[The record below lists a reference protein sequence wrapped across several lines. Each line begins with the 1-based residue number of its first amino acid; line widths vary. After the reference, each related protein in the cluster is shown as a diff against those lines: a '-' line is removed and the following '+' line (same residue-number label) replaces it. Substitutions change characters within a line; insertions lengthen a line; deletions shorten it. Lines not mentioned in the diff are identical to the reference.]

1 MRLDIRYQM
10 NFTYAEPVREAHNEV
25 RVRPRDMAG
34 QRLLGYRISTAPI
47 TRVLSFT
54 DYWGTR
60 VEHFGHVQSH
70 DRLEIV
76 AEAAVETRPRPVLES
91 APMAA
96 FDEAFRVDNAELL
109 QRSPHVDWTPE
120 HTDMARDALA
130 GIDDAKDAIA
140 AIVNLTRSRLYYE
153 RDSTHIGISLE
164 SLVNGGR
171 GVCQDFAHLTI
182 GFMRSVGIPARYV
195 SGYLF
200 AADETDLEQ
209 DEEHIVQVLT
219 HAWVEAAIP
228 GQGWFAVDPTNDHEV
243 GERHVVVGH
252 GRDYDDVAPVRG
264 VYVGEVS
271 PEVEASVEMRRM
283 EQVDRTLSE
292 RPRRRHQPIAVDL
305 IATESAA
312 HHQQQQQQQQ

>member
-10 NFTYAEPVREAHNEV
+10 NFAYAEPVREAHNEV
-25 RVRPRDMAG
+25 RVRPRDMMG
-34 QRLLGYRISTAPI
+34 QRLLGYRLSTTPT

-54 DYWGTR
+54 DYWGTT

-70 DRLEIV
+70 GRLEIL
-76 AEAAVETRPRPVLES
+76 AEAAVETRPRPFLDS
-91 APMAA
+91 APMSAL
-96 FDEAFRVDNAELL
+96 DDQFRIDNSELL
-109 QRSPHVDWTPE
+109 QRSPHVDWTPQHAE
-120 HTDMARDALA
+120 LARDAISGLGDVKSA
-130 GIDDAKDAIA
+130 MS
-140 AIVNLTRSRLYYE
+140 AIVELTRSRLAYQ
-153 RDSTHIGISLE
+153 RGSTHIGISLE
-164 SLVNGGR
+164 ALVDKGQ

-200 AADETDLEQ
+200 AADETDLEA
-209 DEEHIVQVLT
+209 DEGHIVQVLT

-228 GQGWFAVDPTNDHEV
+228 GQGWWALDPTNDQPV

-264 VYVGEVS
+264 VYVGDAS
-271 PEVEASVEMRRM
+271 PEVEATVEMRRM
-283 EQVDRTLSE
+283 EQVDRSLSE

-305 IATESAA
+305 IATELAA
-312 HHQQQQQQQQ
+312 QQQQQ